1 MDFMNRPLA
10 PLESALAF
18 AGCILGIL
26 LLLWQARRRSR
37 RIAESFLEQY
47 PQAATLYLYVEGL
60 PRTDGKIRCQKGV
73 VSKVFDARDAPEFG
87 ISQGAA
93 CRVAPGAVEL
103 EVTVSWNK
111 DPGALI
117 QRGNLK
123 GRVSFQAE
131 PGCGYAAVFDKENH
145 TSRIVKLQKKTAAF

>member
-1 MDFMNRPLA
+1 MWRGCPA
-10 PLESALAF
+10 PTE
-18 AGCILGIL
+18 
-26 LLLWQARRRSR
+26 
-37 RIAESFLEQY
+37 
-47 PQAATLYLYVEGL
+47 
-60 PRTDGKIRCQKGV
+60 KIRCQKGV

-93 CRVAPGAVEL
+93 CRVAPGTVEL